1 MHRQFEQPVYL
12 NTAAA
17 GLQSPQVVQTIQAHL
32 QLESECGGYVAA
44 EKVQLKLAQCRESLS
59 RLLNCS
65 PSEIALTDSASRA
78 WQRILDC
85 FDFQRDDIVLVSPTI
100 WGGNYFTLLQL
111 ERRFGIQ
118 VQCMPTEP
126 DGNVDLDRLKQQI
139 QQKVRQQPNSR
150 VRFMEL
156 TLAPSGWDAWQATVE
171 IAQLARAHSI
181 PLVVDASQAL
191 GQRELDVNDLGC
203 DFLFASGRKWLAGP
217 RGTGVLYA
225 RQSSTSNLCPLGL
238 DQHTGFLKDDELHW
252 LPDARRFEL
261 SESSV
266 ALRLGLGEAAKQTLS
281 RQQAGESVLLKKLA
295 ADYRRL
301 IAEIAGFELPDCSG
315 DLGAI
320 VTFRHAVH
328 SPVAVRDFLRQ
339 HHIEVGIH
347 PRTYM
352 PLHAPTQRLGDC
364 LRVSP
369 STCTHNPTDALRYFL
384 GKLASL

>member
-17 GLQSPQVVQTIQAHL
+17 GLQSPQVLEKIQAHL

-44 EKVQLKLAQCRESLS
+44 EKVQSDLASCRENLAQ
-59 RLLNCS
+59 LLNCTA
-65 PSEIALTDSASRA
+65 SEIALTDSASRA
-78 WQRILDC
+78 WHRILNC

-111 ERRFGIQ
+111 EKRFGIQ
-118 VQCMPTEP
+118 VQCMPTEA
-126 DGNVDLDRLKQQI
+126 DGNLDLDRLKQQI
-139 QQKVRQQPNSR
+139 QQKVRQQPKSR

-156 TLAPSGWDAWQATVE
+156 TLAPSGWDAWQATGD

-181 PLVVDASQAL
+181 PLVVDASQAF

-225 RQSSTSNLCPLGL
+225 RQSSTSHLCPLGL

-295 ADYRRL
+295 ADYRQL
-301 IAEIAGFELPDCSG
+301 ISEIPGFELPDLSG
-315 DLGAI
+315 EPGAI
-320 VTFRHAVH
+320 VTFRHAVQ

-369 STCTHNPTDALRYFL
+369 STCTHNATGALRYFL
-384 GKLASL
+384 EKLASL